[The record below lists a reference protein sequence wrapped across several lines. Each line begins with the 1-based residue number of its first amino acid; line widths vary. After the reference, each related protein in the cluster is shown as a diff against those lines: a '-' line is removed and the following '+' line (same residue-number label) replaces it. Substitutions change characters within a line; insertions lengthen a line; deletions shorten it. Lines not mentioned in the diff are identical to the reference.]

1 MSELDET
8 IEGLEWN
15 RRLREA
21 RFWVSESEEESKTDE
36 FGTLEVLIA
45 FFVGLLFG
53 VILTGILVMGVSG
66 LV

>member
-8 IEGLEWN
+8 MESLEWN

-21 RFWVSESEEESKTDE
+21 RFWASEEESETGE
-36 FGTLEVLIA
+36 FGTLEILIA

-53 VILTGILVMGVSG
+53 VILTGVLVLGVSTFI
-66 LV
+66 